1 MKTIDVLGVGDV
13 VEGCKGNDPRACAK
27 ASLDLAAAFDPTGM
41 ATIAAAFLKPDCDSI
56 KHAEPVSTRDVK
68 PMDVNEMAN
77 F

>member
-13 VEGCKGNDPRACAK
+13 VDGCKGNDPRECAK
-27 ASLDLAAAFDPTGM
+27 ASLSLAASFDPTGM

-56 KHAEPVSTRDVK
+56 KHAEPPITLNVP
-68 PMDVNEMAN
+68 PMDVKQMAD